1 LFKLLSFVLPLGFD
15 TFAVAFA
22 VLGTGLSTAQRLRV
36 TVLFMAFEAGMP
48 LVGLALGA
56 PLARLVGNAAQYV
69 APLAIAA
76 IGVYILREGD
86 ADDDD
91 DRKEGKRKKDI
102 DDDDDDDEDDDEE
115 EVRKARALINARGFA
130 IIGLGIGIS
139 LDELVV
145 GFSLSFTKLPI
156 TAVIVAIAIQAFI
169 AIQAGAYLA
178 ARITDRPRG
187 SGHRRLRWSD
197 RVIRY
202 WVQELTGS
210 RSSVVRHQRR
220 AKRHEGFTYILH
232 EWTGAGRRHRYRP
245 ESDETIREGSE
256 RLAGI
261 ALIAL
266 AALLFL
272 EPFITHK

>member
-1 LFKLLSFVLPLGFD
+1 MFKLLTFVLPLGFD

-36 TVLFMAFEAGMP
+36 TALFMAFEAGMP

-56 PLARLVGNAAQYV
+56 PLARLIGNAAQFV

-86 ADDDD
+86 DDDD
-91 DRKEGKRKKDI
+91 NK
-102 DDDDDDDEDDDEE
+102 DDDDEEE

-156 TAVIVAIAIQAFI
+156 TAVIIAIAIQAFI
-169 AIQAGAYLA
+169 AIQAGAYLS
-178 ARITDRPRG
+178 ARITDRPHG
-187 SGHRRLRWSD
+187 SSHRRLRWSD

-202 WVQELTGS
+202 WVQEFTGS

-245 ESDETIREGSE
+245 DSDETIREGSE
-256 RLAGI
+256 RLAGV
-261 ALIAL
+261 ALIVL
-266 AALLFL
+266 AAFLFI
-272 EPFITHK
+272 EPFFSHNKI

>member
-1 LFKLLSFVLPLGFD
+1 VFELLGFVLPLGFE

-56 PLARLVGNAAQYV
+56 PLARLIGNAARYV

-76 IGVYILREGD
+76 IGVYILREGT
-86 ADDDD
+86 DDDD
-91 DRKEGKRKKDI
+91 GG
-102 DDDDDDDEDDDEE
+102 DDADGEA
-115 EVRKARALINARGFA
+115 EVRKARALIDARGFA

-139 LDELVV
+139 LDELAV
-145 GFSLSFTKLPI
+145 GFSLGFTKLPI
-156 TAVIVAIAIQAFI
+156 TAVIVAIAIQSFI

-178 ARITDRPRG
+178 SRIADRPRG
-187 SGHRRLRWSD
+187 SGHRRLTWGE

-232 EWTGAGRRHRYRP
+232 EWTGAGRRHRHGGDERIRDRP
-245 ESDETIREGSE
+245 E

-261 ALIAL
+261 TLIAL
-266 AALLFL
+266 AAFLFV
-272 EPFITHK
+272 EPFITHE